1 MMIKNVLLCLL
12 GTTLLLSGCASPNRS
27 PAVALPSDN
36 HLLPIPVETPQ
47 TSGSLWTENRGSL
60 FGDIKA
66 RNIGD
71 ILTVAIFEQAS
82 ASQEANTRTGRSSSN
97 QAGITNFLGFETDL
111 ARINSALIPSAMI
124 NTSYNNSFQGSG
136 STSRKENL
144 VATLSTRVMEV
155 LPNGNLRIEGG
166 KTVTVNHEDQ
176 FIVLTGVVRPNDI
189 SPQNIIDSKY
199 VLDAK
204 IAYTGKGVISDKQR
218 PGWMTRIIDN
228 VWPF

>member
-1 MMIKNVLLCLL
+1 MNIRALSLISLF
-12 GTTLLLSGCASPNRS
+12 LLLAGCASHSQP
-27 PAVALPSDN
+27 PGKPLPSDTVVE
-36 HLLPIPVETPQ
+36 IPVEIPQ

-66 RNIGD
+66 RNLGD

-82 ASQEANTRTGRSSSN
+82 ASQEASTQTGRSSNN
-97 QAGITNFLGFETDL
+97 QAGISNFLGLESDL
-111 ARINSALIPSAMI
+111 GKINSAIIPSSLI
-124 NTSYNNSFQGSG
+124 STSYQNDFKGSG

-144 VATLSTRVMEV
+144 VATLSTRVIEV
-155 LPNGNLRIEGG
+155 FPNGNLRIEGG
-166 KTVTVNHEDQ
+166 KTVTVNNEDQ
-176 FIVLTGVVRPNDI
+176 IILLTGIVRPNDI
-189 SPQNIIDSKY
+189 SPQNVIDSKY

>member
-1 MMIKNVLLCLL
+1 MSTPLFSLII
-12 GTTLLLSGCASPNRS
+12 GGLLLSGCAARTTLPTTQ
-27 PAVALPSDN
+27 LPSDN
-36 HLLPIPVETPQ
+36 APQITVEAPQ

-66 RNIGD
+66 RQLGD

-82 ASQEANTRTGRSSSN
+82 ASREATTKTGRSSSN
-97 QAGITNFLGFETDL
+97 AAGISKFLGFETDFNSL
-111 ARINSALIPSAMI
+111 HSALDPTRLIAT
-124 NTSYNNSFQGSG
+124 NYDNDFKGSG

-144 VATLSTRVMEV
+144 VATLSTRVVEV
-155 LPNGNLRIEGG
+155 FPNGNLRIEGG
-166 KTVTVNHEDQ
+166 KTITVNHEEQ
-176 FIVLTGVVRPNDI
+176 IIVLTGIVRPNDI
-189 SPQNIIDSKY
+189 SSQNVIDSKY

-218 PGWMTRIIDN
+218 PGWMTRILDN

>member
-1 MMIKNVLLCLL
+1 MNNRILSLVL
-12 GTTLLLSGCASPNRS
+12 GVLLLSGCAARTPI
-27 PAVALPSDN
+27 PTTELPSDN
-36 HLLPIPVETPQ
+36 APQMAVETPH

-66 RNIGD
+66 RQIGD

-82 ASQEANTRTGRSSSN
+82 ASREATTETGRSSSSE
-97 QAGITNFLGFETDL
+97 AGISNFLGFETDL
-111 ARINSALIPSAMI
+111 GKINSALDP
-124 NTSYNNSFQGSG
+124 TSLIATNYDNDFKGSG

-144 VATLSTRVMEV
+144 VATLSTRVVEV
-155 LPNGNLRIEGG
+155 FPNGNLRIEGG
-166 KTVTVNHEDQ
+166 KTVTVNHEEQ
-176 FIVLTGVVRPNDI
+176 IIVLTGIVRPNDI
-189 SPQNIIDSKY
+189 SSQNVIDSKY

-218 PGWMTRIIDN
+218 PGWMTRILDN